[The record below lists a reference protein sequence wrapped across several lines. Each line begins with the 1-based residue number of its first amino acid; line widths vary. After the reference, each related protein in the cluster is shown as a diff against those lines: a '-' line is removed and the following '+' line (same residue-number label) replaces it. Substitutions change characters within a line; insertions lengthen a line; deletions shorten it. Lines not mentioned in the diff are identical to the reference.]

1 MEEVDDRTKTTID
14 DEPPRTGIIRARL
27 VESYYCCC
35 YQPGDGHYLCDVAC
49 IKRTTLRRS
58 TAVRLEC
65 SIVDAL
71 EELSSADSAVVE
83 PAWRDDDDYRTFYS
97 LMDC

>member
-1 MEEVDDRTKTTID
+1 MEEVDDRTTTIG
-14 DEPPRTGIIRARL
+14 DEPPRTGIVHDRW
-27 VESYYCCC
+27 VEWYYLCCF
-35 YQPGDGHYLCDVAC
+35 QSGDGHYLCDVAY

-58 TAVRLEC
+58 TVMRLEC
-65 SIVDAL
+65 SIADAL

-83 PAWRDDDDYRTFYS
+83 PAWRDDDDCRTFYS